1 MKIVNGIVQ
10 FRPNFAQ
17 SAKKAPV
24 QAVEAAP
31 EPVEPEENYG
41 DEEKVSEV
49 VKSRK
54 GGRGRRVKKA

>member
-31 EPVEPEENYG
+31 EPVEPEEYSG